1 MFWNDTYLCCR
12 IALVQG
18 CLHLERN
25 GEIMQTKMQK
35 MKVWERHKLQV
46 AACQK
51 KHLKHAVLQ
60 KTKKE
65 MEKHAKKC
73 KSDQGPTGQTWVRK
87 KYTKAPKKKQS
98 RKNANQTRQ
107 TWFWKN
113 KCKNLG
119 LKLKCRKNANCTF
132 AIAFC
137 LHFFALCFCTRCF
150 FCIFDLVH
158 VFLSFFHIFSRLQFS
173 RRIPQGA
180 NTNIILYNI
189 I

>member
-87 KYTKAPKKKQS
+87 KYTKAPKKKA
-98 RKNANQTRQ
+98 KP
-107 TWFWKN
+107 K
-113 KCKNLG
+113 KCKSDQTNMILE
-119 LKLKCRKNANCTF
+119 KQMQKPRFKIKMQEKCE
-132 AIAFC
+132 
-137 LHFFALCFCTRCF
+137 LHFCDCILRAF
-150 FCIFDLVH
+150 FCI
-158 VFLSFFHIFSRLQFS
+158 VFLHSLFFLYFWFGACFFVIFSYFFK
-173 RRIPQGA
+173 IA
-180 NTNIILYNI
+180 VF
-189 I
+189 